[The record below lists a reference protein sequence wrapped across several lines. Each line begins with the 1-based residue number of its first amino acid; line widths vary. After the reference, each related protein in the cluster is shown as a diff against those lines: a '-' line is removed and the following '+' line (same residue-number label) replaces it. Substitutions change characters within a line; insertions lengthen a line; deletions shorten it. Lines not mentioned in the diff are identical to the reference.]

1 MDITDIL
8 ILKLNSEQNLSEED
22 KLAISGILNE
32 YGKLIKNQNQNYV
45 VEMSPDNFRK
55 YIKLLSNN

>member
-1 MDITDIL
+1 MTDIL

>member
-1 MDITDIL
+1 MDMTDIL